1 MSPIETAPA
10 THRITHS
17 TLGDTDMN
25 WKNLSIA
32 SLFAVLSLG
41 AVAANAQDTVKSHT
55 YMYGDHLDI
64 AKAVSVNEASST
76 SCGVVQ
82 ARLTYL
88 DSAGKTQ
95 ALDYRTIAQGC
106 GQDN

>member
-1 MSPIETAPA
+1 
-10 THRITHS
+10 
-17 TLGDTDMN
+17 MN
-25 WKNLSIA
+25 WKNLSLA

-41 AVAANAQDTVKSHT
+41 AVAANAADTVKAHS

-64 AKAVSVNEASST
+64 AKVVSVNEGSS
-76 SCGVVQ
+76 SCGIVK

-88 DSAGKTQ
+88 DSMGQTQ
-95 ALDYRTIAQGC
+95 AVDYRTVAQGC